1 MKNTNVDITLNI
13 PNDIAFLLRLD
24 EDQDELQRN
33 AMLLYP
39 YIKKGN
45 ISHGRAAE
53 ILGISKWEMITLYNN
68 LGFPYIDCDISE
80 IEDEVKNYRKI
91 LKK

>member
-80 IEDEVKNYRKI
+80 IEDEIKNYRKI